1 MTKAKEKEIESDER
15 ICIEIPGSLAKWLKS
30 VTRELSME
38 PESFIV
44 RILWQYYDVAKA
56 SERVSER
63 VGDRNDGN

>member
-1 MTKAKEKEIESDER
+1 MLMAKAKEKEIESDER

-30 VTRELSME
+30 VTRELAMD

-56 SERVSER
+56 SERV
-63 VGDRNDGN
+63 GDRNDGNQ